1 LHPTKQFPHVSVVVL
16 GLIAVLCSFL
26 PLGFVIDALITTRI
40 IVQFMGQVIGV
51 MLLRANRPDMPRP
64 FRMWL
69 YPLPTLIA
77 LAGWTFLLLTSG
89 WRLIALGVGVLVLGV
104 LCFLFWSWRTRR
116 WPFQGVSPAAI

>member
-1 LHPTKQFPHVSVVVL
+1 
-16 GLIAVLCSFL
+16 
-26 PLGFVIDALITTRI
+26 
-40 IVQFMGQVIGV
+40 MGQVVGV

-69 YPLPTLIA
+69 YPLPALIA

-89 WRLIALGVGVLVLGV
+89 WQLIALGLGVLVLGV

-116 WPFQGVSPAAI
+116 WPFQTVLPAAI